1 MREIV
6 ELKQRIQELEEQN
19 SANLELLSGLRVQ
32 LEMVSSEGR
41 ILKNIFFFV
50 NCLSWLM
57 F

>member
-41 ILKNIFFFV
+41 ILKKIFFFV